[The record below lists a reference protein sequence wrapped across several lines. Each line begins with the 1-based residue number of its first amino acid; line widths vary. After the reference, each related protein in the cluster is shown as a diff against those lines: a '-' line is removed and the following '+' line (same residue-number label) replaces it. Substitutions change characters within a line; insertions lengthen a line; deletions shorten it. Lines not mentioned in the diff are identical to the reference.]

1 LGFSNKRIA
10 GNLGRS
16 VKTIEKHRFKMMHR
30 LGLPN
35 AAAATRY
42 AMDNGL
48 LRTDDGA
55 QEPGP
60 EHGSAEAGASPER
73 TARSQRRTR
82 TEA

>member
-1 LGFSNKRIA
+1 LGYSNKRIA

-30 LGLPN
+30 LGLQN

-48 LRTDDGA
+48 LHADHGA
-55 QEPGP
+55 REPGP
-60 EHGSAEAGASPER
+60 EHASAEAGAAPLQ
-73 TARSQRRTR
+73 AAHSQRRTR
-82 TEA
+82 TQD

>member
-1 LGFSNKRIA
+1 
-10 GNLGRS
+10 
-16 VKTIEKHRFKMMHR
+16 MMHR

-48 LRTDDGA
+48 LQTDDGV

-60 EHGSAEAGASPER
+60 EHGSAKAGASPEQ

-82 TEA
+82 TED